1 MYGCEFLPVQ
11 KFIMQLS
18 IIEADLENLAHASAI
33 TRILDQYAHDPLEGG
48 KGLPDEVL
56 DRLIDQLQQATMRL
70 VLLASVDDTFGGLA
84 LCFWGFSSFAARPAI
99 NIHDLVVSPT
109 LRGQGIGSS
118 LLAEVETRARSANC
132 SRITLEVRGANHAA
146 RRLYTRHGFSG
157 AEAEVPEN
165 VTLFC
170 VKTL

>member
-1 MYGCEFLPVQ
+1 M
-11 KFIMQLS
+11 K
-18 IIEADLENLAHASAI
+18 
-33 TRILDQYAHDPLEGG
+33 GG
-48 KGLPDEVL
+48 THRP
-56 DRLIDQLQQATMRL
+56 
-70 VLLASVDDTFGGLA
+70 VLLEAVIAAINPHANAIYVDGTFGGRA
-84 LCFWGFSSFAARPAI
+84 LCFWGVSSFAARPAI

-118 LLAEVETRARSANC
+118 LLAEVETRARSASC